1 MVNTWRLCSH
11 AIEFTAFFG
20 FQLSD
25 VSVEA
30 QNQRGRSAVIETL
43 PIRYQD
49 SSARQPISL
58 AVRAFHSPTNDDSVI
73 RLLDQHAGLHVRE
86 LIIQTKHWRKSL
98 ADKSLTWLKSAH
110 IEFACL
116 QAVSDVAPG
125 QGFRMTFGRVLTL
138 ISRGLENSD
147 LAQVLAVKDS
157 YMDIPDKVVEAVRV
171 HAKKALSKMGLKV
184 KEGEAF
190 LFLKPSEIR
199 FTQAKC
205 SPNFRNGSPISETYL
220 QLADGSIEKRDVEM
234 LRVVEYNRDG
244 NMYSVDNRRL
254 AVFRLLEQNGH
265 AKVVKVRVLA
275 RSELHE
281 GEWKKKFSTTT
292 DGRSITISGPEG
304 WTVGINKEATSY
316 PFNSSAPASRDNR
329 HVHDLSI
336 LDSDDDG
343 DGVPETKKRK
353 VDQDWDI
360 PEGYMTSWE
369 LCDMWGM
376 GHLTEAQADDMW
388 DILAGCSSD

>member
-1 MVNTWRLCSH
+1 MLMSL
-11 AIEFTAFFG
+11 AFSD
-20 FQLSD
+20 FQLSH

-30 QNQRGRSAVIETL
+30 KTVVEIL
-43 PIRYQD
+43 PILNQD
-49 SSARQPISL
+49 TSARQPISL

-86 LIIQTKHWRKSL
+86 LIILTKHWRKSL
-98 ADKSLTWLKSAH
+98 ADDSLTWLKSAH

-184 KEGEAF
+184 KEGETF
-190 LFLKPSEIR
+190 LFVKPSEIR

-205 SPNFRNGSPISETYL
+205 SPNFRDGRSMSETYR
-220 QLADGSIEKRDVEM
+220 QLLAGSIEKRDVDM
-234 LRVVEYNRDG
+234 LRVVEYNKDG
-244 NMYSVDNRRL
+244 HMYSVDNRRL

-265 AKVVKVRVLA
+265 TKIVKVRVLA
-275 RSELHE
+275 RSELYRD
-281 GEWKKKFSTTT
+281 EWKKKFTLRSGTFSTTT
-292 DGRSITISGPEG
+292 HGRSITISGEG
-304 WTVGINKEATSY
+304 WTVGIDKKET
-316 PFNSSAPASRDNR
+316 
-329 HVHDLSI
+329 
-336 LDSDDDG
+336 
-343 DGVPETKKRK
+343 
-353 VDQDWDI
+353 
-360 PEGYMTSWE
+360 
-369 LCDMWGM
+369 
-376 GHLTEAQADDMW
+376 
-388 DILAGCSSD
+388 